1 MFYRMFEYR
10 INLSH
15 KVTISSL
22 INLNQI
28 SLMLT
33 FLILKNFGYII
44 KLMTDYRKIIELEI
58 FYH

>member
-15 KVTISSL
+15 KFTISSL

-33 FLILKNFGYII
+33 FLALKKFGYII

-58 FYH
+58 FYD